1 MSDLLIRDLP
11 EPMRTEI
18 RKAAATSGRSL
29 SDEAKYLIRRG
40 LSATLEGPEPG
51 SSAWDEIRNA
61 FCEAQLTDSEHE
73 DLLTVTASA
82 RKSGARQTPEF
93 E

>member
-1 MSDLLIRDLP
+1 MPDLLIRNVP
-11 EPMRTEI
+11 EPMRAQI

-29 SDEAKYLIRRG
+29 SDEAKHLIRKG
-40 LSATLEGPEPG
+40 LSTLHEGPEPG
-51 SSAWDEIRNA
+51 NSAWDELRDA
-61 FCEAQLTDSEHE
+61 FGQAQLSAREHE
-73 DLLTVTASA
+73 ELLELAATA